1 MGQWFKID
9 RTRPE
14 VKAGAIFRCRLP
26 SQVIETA
33 EVIEVGPDAM
43 GVPHVKY
50 NLVVAGG
57 TISSFAEMRTLGLE
71 TFANRYNEPVPAN

>member
-1 MGQWFKID
+1 MGQWFRID

-14 VKAGAIFRCRLP
+14 VKAGAVFRCRLP
-26 SQVIETA
+26 SHVIETA
-33 EVIEVGPDAM
+33 EVIEVGPDAL
-43 GVPHVKY
+43 GIQHVKY

-71 TFANRYNEPVPAN
+71 TFADRYNEPVPTS

>member
-1 MGQWFKID
+1 MGQWFRFD

-14 VKAGAIFRCRLP
+14 VKAGAVFRCRLP
-26 SQVIETA
+26 SHVIETA

-43 GVPHVKY
+43 GIQHVKY

-57 TISSFAEMRTLGLE
+57 TVSSFAEIRTLGLE
-71 TFANRYNEPVPAN
+71 SFADRYNEPVAAS

>member
-1 MGQWFKID
+1 MGQWFKFD
-9 RTRPE
+9 RVRPE
-14 VKAGAIFRCRLP
+14 VKAGAVFRCRLP
-26 SQVIETA
+26 SHVVETA

-71 TFANRYNEPVPAN
+71 TFSSRYNEPVSAS